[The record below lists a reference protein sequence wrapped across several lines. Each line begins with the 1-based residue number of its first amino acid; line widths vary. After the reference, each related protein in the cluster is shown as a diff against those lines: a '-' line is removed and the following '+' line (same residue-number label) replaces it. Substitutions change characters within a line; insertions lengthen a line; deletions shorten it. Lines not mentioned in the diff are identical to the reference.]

1 MMNTC
6 QNILESAYNEA
17 AQDLATFKIKK
28 TTLLEKIEYICRCQ
42 SNRAAVRLLMAC
54 LLAKLEHPERDPRK
68 PYTEIGTEDS
78 FSGRTYDEQYLT
90 AFIMQHHLPCN
101 ITTAFLTPALRNID
115 RPLTTDVE
123 LVGRPREVYKYT
135 LELLDVVAKGKVNP
149 QALLVDTIR
158 YLLVVRN
165 ENDQRIKTLLAGLES
180 SDRSPAL
187 SSEAIVNLLQQHLAC
202 KNVSR
207 LPVLIV
213 AAALKV
219 AEKYLRERVK
229 HLYAHTAAD
238 KQTGSLGDVEI
249 TLEDDDHIVT
259 CYEMKLKA
267 VTINDIRTA
276 IEKFQHAP
284 HLDNYIFITTD
295 AIDEEVR
302 AYANTIYDECGIEVA
317 LLDCIG
323 FIRHFLHLFHRIRME
338 FLDEYQRLVLQ
349 EPESAVSQPVKE
361 AFLALR
367 RAAEE

>member
-1 MMNTC
+1 MINTC
-6 QNILESAYNEA
+6 QHILEQAYTEA
-17 AQDLATFKIKK
+17 NHNLTTFKIKK
-28 TTLLEKIEYICRCQ
+28 AAILEKVEYICRCQ
-42 SNRAAVRLLMAC
+42 SNRAAVRLLLAC
-54 LLAKLEHPERDPRK
+54 LLAKVEHPEYDPRK
-68 PYTEIGTEDS
+68 PYTEIGTDDS
-78 FSGRTYDEQYLT
+78 FSGRTYDEHYLT

-101 ITTAFLTPALRNID
+101 ITTAFLTPALRNISQ
-115 RPLTTDVE
+115 PLTTEVE
-123 LVGRPREVYKYT
+123 LVGRPREVYTYT
-135 LELLDVVAKGKVNP
+135 LELLDAVAKGKLNP
-149 QALLVDTIR
+149 QLLLVDTIR

-165 ENDQRIKTLLAGLES
+165 ENDQRIKTLLTGLEP
-180 SDRSPAL
+180 SDRSFAL
-187 SSEAIVNLLQQHLAC
+187 ASEAIVNLLQQHLAC

-213 AAALKV
+213 AAALTV
-219 AEKYLRERVK
+219 AETCLRERVK
-229 HLYAHTAAD
+229 HLHAHTAAD

-249 TLEDDDHIVT
+249 MLEDDEHIVT

-295 AIDEEVR
+295 AIDEDVR
-302 AYANTIYDECGIEVA
+302 TYANTIYDECGIEVA
-317 LLDCIG
+317 MLDCIG
-323 FIRHFLHLFHRIRME
+323 FIRHFLHLFHRIRMD

-349 EPESAVSQPVKE
+349 EPDSAVSQPVKE

>member
-1 MMNTC
+1 MNIC
-6 QNILESAYNEA
+6 QQILEQAYAEA
-17 AQDLATFKIKK
+17 AHDLNDFKIKE
-28 TTLLEKIEYICRCQ
+28 TAILEKVEYICRCQ
-42 SNRAAVRLLMAC
+42 SNRAAVRLLLAC
-54 LLAKLEHPERDPRK
+54 LLAKLEHPEYDPRK

-78 FSGRTYDEQYLT
+78 FSGRTYDEHYLT

-101 ITTAFLTPALRNID
+101 VTTAFLTPALRNMNQ
-115 RPLTTDVE
+115 PLTPEVE
-123 LVGRPREVYKYT
+123 LVGRPREVYTYT
-135 LELLDVVAKGKVNP
+135 LELLDIVAKGKLNP
-149 QALLVDTIR
+149 QALLIDTIR
-158 YLLVVRN
+158 CLLVVRH
-165 ENDQRIKTLLAGLES
+165 EHDQRLKTLLAGLEL
-180 SDRSPAL
+180 SDRSFVL

-202 KNVSR
+202 KHVSR

-213 AAALKV
+213 AAALKI
-219 AEKYLRERVK
+219 AEKCLGERVK
-229 HLYAHTAAD
+229 SLHAHTAAD

-249 TLEDDDHIVT
+249 TLEDDEHIVT

-284 HLDNYIFITTD
+284 HLDNYLFITTD
-295 AIDEEVR
+295 VIDEDVR

-323 FIRHFLHLFHRIRME
+323 FIRHFLHLFHRIRAE

-361 AFLALR
+361 VFLALR